1 MSKIS
6 EALDKADR
14 ERRKGESESAEDS
27 CIPGSEFGPSLS
39 GETPSAVRRELGIM
53 RNLVESQ
60 LPSRKSRSLIITS
73 ATPDEG
79 VSTVAANFAKAVAD
93 DPLMNVLIT
102 DTYPENAIQHT
113 LFGLENKIGFVEFA
127 RGDARL
133 EDIIQSTARMNLCVV
148 TSGVATGGMFQLAGT
163 ERVATFVK
171 SLQPRFNYL
180 LFDAPPVLLY
190 PETSVLGSHVDGV
203 LLVVRALSTRREA
216 VARARDTL
224 VKSGCNVIGIVLNRY
239 KYSIPEFVYRRV

>member
-14 ERRKGESESAEDS
+14 ERRKSEGEAAEKAGTGVTE
-27 CIPGSEFGPSLS
+27 PGPSLS
-39 GETPSAVRRELGIM
+39 AGTPNAVRRELGIM

-60 LPSRKSRSLIITS
+60 LPSRKSRSLLLTS
-73 ATPDEG
+73 ATPEEG
-79 VSTVAANFAKAVAD
+79 VSTITANFARALAE
-93 DPLMNVLIT
+93 DPLISVLVA
-102 DTYPENAIQHT
+102 DTYPENAVQHS
-113 LFGLENKIGFVEFA
+113 LFNLENRIGFVEFA
-127 RGDARL
+127 RGDAKL
-133 EDIIQSTARMNLCVV
+133 EEIIQSTERANLCVV

-163 ERVATFVK
+163 ERVAAFVK

-190 PETSVLGSHVDGV
+190 PETSILGSHVDGV
-203 LLVVRALSTRREA
+203 LLVVRALTTRREA
-216 VARARDTL
+216 IARARDTL
-224 VKSGCNVIGIVLNRY
+224 VKSGCNVIGVVLNRY

>member
-14 ERRKGESESAEDS
+14 ERRRGEESGGLVAEESEL
-27 CIPGSEFGPSLS
+27 GPSLS
-39 GETPSAVRRELGIM
+39 GDIPRSVWRELGIM

-60 LPSRKSRSLIITS
+60 LPSRKSRSLLLTS
-73 ATPDEG
+73 ATPEEG
-79 VSTVAANFAKAVAD
+79 VSTITANFAKALAD
-93 DPLMNVLIT
+93 DPLLNILVT
-102 DTYPENAIQHT
+102 DANPGDATQHE
-113 LFGLENKIGFVEFA
+113 LFGLENRAGFVEYA

-133 EDIIQSTARMNLCVV
+133 EDVIQTTTRRNLCVI
-148 TSGVATGGMFQLAGT
+148 TSGMTTAGMFQLAGT
-163 ERVATFVK
+163 EGVAAFVE
-171 SLQPRFNYL
+171 SLRSRFQYL
-180 LFDAPPVLLY
+180 FLDAPPVLSY

-224 VKSGCNVIGIVLNRY
+224 MKSGCNVVGVVLNRY
-239 KYSIPEFVYRRV
+239 KYSIPEFIYRRV